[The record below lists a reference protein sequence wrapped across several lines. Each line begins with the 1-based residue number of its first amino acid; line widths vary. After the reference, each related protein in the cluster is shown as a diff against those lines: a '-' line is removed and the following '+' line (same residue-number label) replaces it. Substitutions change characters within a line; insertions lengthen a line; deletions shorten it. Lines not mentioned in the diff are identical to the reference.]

1 MTMTNRDLAA
11 LRPDQVA
18 NPNRDRAPLLVALEA
33 RSLVAS
39 LLLALA
45 TVAGTGGCGG
55 GDAAGDDE
63 TMAEDDE
70 MTAGGER
77 ADANLAADDGDE
89 ADAEDALAED
99 VDDEDDDEA
108 SDEDDAESAAVDEED
123 EGPDPRVVWRRK
135 VRRGRRVFE
144 RVCGVCHPGGEE
156 DLGPRIIGRRLSV
169 STVRRQ
175 IRQGVGRMRAI
186 PPSKLPERYMD
197 ELFAYLSTI
206 RTVRGVR
213 RPR

>member
-11 LRPDQVA
+11 LRPVQVA

-33 RSLVAS
+33 RPLVAC

-55 GDAAGDDE
+55 GEAAGDDE

-70 MTAGGER
+70 TTAGGER
-77 ADANLAADDGDE
+77 ADADLADDDGDE

-99 VDDEDDDEA
+99 EADDDA
-108 SDEDDAESAAVDEED
+108 SDEDDAESAAVDEAD